1 MSATPPPIVLSAD
14 ALRARLALVNDVVQ
28 AQAHAQAG
36 ARLDAMRAGVS
47 AGAAATQ
54 PKKKR
59 SHKAGTGKKKKATPG
74 AVPLKEARKSKTKKK
89 KHGKGSAADKAAQA
103 KRARLHKMVDLVL
116 AMK

>member
-36 ARLDAMRAGVS
+36 ARLDAMRAG
-47 AGAAATQ
+47 AAVPEAQ

-59 SHKAGTGKKKKATPG
+59 SHKASAGAGKKKKATPG

-89 KHGKGSAADKAAQA
+89 GHGKGSAADKAAQA